1 MSGSIGEGHV
11 YSRDIS
17 QDRITSLSVIAGY
30 VNPSARVLD
39 LGTGSG
45 ALGKHL
51 KNELQCSVDGVTY
64 NEHEAQLARPHY
76 RHVEVADLDSDVW
89 ANAFLGQTYDFIV
102 CADVIEHLRRPETVL
117 HTCRSLLK
125 PGGKLLISVPNAAY
139 CGLIA
144 ELMEGDFAYRD
155 EGLLDKTHLRFFT
168 RKSLVGFLSEQGWL
182 CDLLDSVELAPSE
195 SEFNAQLDRL
205 PPAVERYLVSLPDAN
220 VYQLLVVARPARDT
234 HQAELS
240 NAHIA
245 AHHVPGVA
253 KALFSAQLYA
263 GDAQGF
269 LENHKVVVAGEIGVL
284 RQTLRFELPRSGFTR
299 LRLDPADRPG
309 FLHLHQMR
317 LLSASSV
324 VWQWRVESDGI
335 TALAESPQH
344 EMTLRLPWGSTAGA
358 MVLLYGDDP
367 WIELPIAP
375 DVIRQ
380 CAQTG
385 DGVFELQLGWPM
397 SADFLS
403 FSEILVPMR
412 TEITQLRSGIGLAQ
426 QQVRDTTEMA
436 FELRAERD
444 RAQALASEAENLA
457 QREREAALATQIQI
471 AQAVS
476 NLQQAEA
483 AAEAARN
490 DAARNHSEKMQAFAD
505 LAQARDSVS
514 DARTQLAVIVT
525 STSQRLDTQQIEYEL
540 VAQENRLVL
549 GQKNDLIVEKNLGVR
564 QQLLLRAQLNAA
576 AREKENLAAHLK
588 WIENSTVFRV
598 TRPLVHAKMAI
609 TSLFRPKP
617 VTLQLAST
625 GPTAISPS
633 VNPVD
638 IIVPVYRG
646 LEDTQLCIQ
655 SVLRSQCFTPW
666 RLIVVN
672 DASPQPE
679 VTRWLREICPSDSRI
694 LLLENS
700 ENLGFVATVNRGM
713 SVSDSN
719 DVLLLNSDTEV
730 ANDWL
735 DRLKRAAYSDKRVAS
750 VTPFSNNATI
760 CSYPNFCES
769 NDLPLGWNT
778 AALDK
783 LCAEVNDGQV
793 VDVPTGVGFCMYIRR
808 DSLNDVGLFDVE
820 QFGKGYGEENDFCCR
835 AQALG
840 WRNLHALDTFVLHTG
855 GVSFG
860 DSKSEREREA
870 VEKLR
875 RLHPSYEPE
884 VHAFVKR
891 DPASLARFALDVAR
905 IRAPGK
911 PCVLAVLHD
920 RAGGTLRH
928 VHELAAHLA
937 HRVQFLVLTPEP
949 GGSVLL
955 NTLLAD
961 GASLNLRFR
970 ISQDWAAF
978 LQTLQMLGVTH
989 IHYHH
994 LLGHHGEIFGL
1005 ADELGLTFDFTAH
1018 DYFSICPQISLT
1030 DYKDKY
1036 CGQEG
1041 ESQCIKCLQRTP
1053 APGNSD
1059 IVSWRRAHGHLL
1071 TRARYVFT
1079 PSRDAGAHLLRIL
1092 PLVNLRYA
1100 PHTDIADLKSLPS
1113 PQVSRLMAS
1122 APLRVVIVGGM
1133 SRIKGADLL
1142 ADVATLAA
1150 KQLAPVEFHL
1160 LGHAY
1165 RSLPTQPKA
1174 SLTVHGAY
1182 EEGELQQLLEWIKPD
1197 LVWFPA
1203 LWPETY
1209 SYTLSAC
1216 LVAGLP
1222 VLAPNLGAF
1231 PERLSGRHW
1240 SWLTAWDMPAPEML
1254 NLLIQ
1259 IRTDHFVKGIAPK
1272 LNWTVMP
1279 LGSAAQTARWSYEND
1294 YSAGLASPSNVCG
1307 VDIKFLAA
1315 FRTVQGAGTA
1325 ASSVIKAK
1333 ALNALVQIRS
1343 MPAMR
1348 SIARAIPLR
1357 WQTRVKSWLRA

>member
-1 MSGSIGEGHV
+1 MSGSIGAGHV
-11 YSRDIS
+11 YSRNIS
-17 QDRITSLSVIAGY
+17 QDRRTSLSVIAGY
-30 VNPSARVLD
+30 VHRSARVLD

-51 KNELQCSVDGVTY
+51 KNERQCSVDGVTH
-64 NEHEAQLARPHY
+64 NEQEAELARPHY
-76 RHVEVADLDSDVW
+76 RLVEVADLDGDTW
-89 ANAFLGQTYDFIV
+89 ANAFVGETYDFIV

-117 HTCRSLLK
+117 QTCRSLLN

-155 EGLLDKTHLRFFT
+155 EGLLDRTHLRFFT
-168 RKSLVGFLSEQGWL
+168 RKSLVAFLSEQGWQ
-182 CDLLDSVELAPSE
+182 CDVFDTVELAPIE
-195 SEFNAQLDRL
+195 SEFKAQLDRL
-205 PPAVERYLVSLPDAN
+205 PPAVERYLVSLPDSD
-220 VYQLLVVARPARDT
+220 VYQLLVVATPATDSRR
-234 HQAELS
+234 AEVS
-240 NAHIA
+240 NARIA
-245 AHHVPGVA
+245 THHVPGVA
-253 KALFSAQLYA
+253 KALFSAQLYT
-263 GDAQGF
+263 GDVQGF

-284 RQTLRFELPRSGFTR
+284 RQTLRFELPQSDCTR

-309 FLHLHQMR
+309 FLHLYQMR
-317 LLSASSV
+317 LLSGPTV
-324 VWQWRVESDGI
+324 VWQWRVESDGV
-335 TALAESPQH
+335 TALAESPQQ

-367 WIELPIAP
+367 WIELPISP
-375 DVIRQ
+375 SVVNQ
-380 CAQTG
+380 CAQSG
-385 DGVFELQLGWPM
+385 DGVFELQIGWPM
-397 SADFLS
+397 SADYLS
-403 FSEILVPMR
+403 LSEIVVPMR
-412 TEITQLRSGIGLAQ
+412 TELTQLRSAIGLAQ
-426 QQVRDTTEMA
+426 HQARDATRA
-436 FELRAERD
+436 SQELRAERD
-444 RAQALASEAENLA
+444 RADALAREAQHLA
-457 QREREAALATQIQI
+457 EREREIALATQTQI
-471 AQAVS
+471 AQA
-476 NLQQAEA
+476 QA
-483 AAEAARN
+483 AAETARH
-490 DAARNHSEKMQAFAD
+490 DAARNHSEKMQAFAE
-505 LAQARDSVS
+505 LETARIAAANAQN
-514 DARTQLAVIVT
+514 QLALVVKRT
-525 STSQRLDTQQIEYEL
+525 SERLDMQRTDYEL
-540 VAQENRLVL
+540 LAHESQLVL
-549 GQKNDLIVEKNLGVR
+549 GQKNDLIVEKNLAAR
-564 QQLLLRAQLNAA
+564 QQLLLRAQLNEA
-576 AREKENLAAHLK
+576 ARERENLAAHLK
-588 WIENSTVFRV
+588 WIENSTVFRA

-609 TSLFRPKP
+609 TSLFRPTPAKP
-617 VTLQLAST
+617 QLAMD
-625 GPTAISPS
+625 GPTAINPT

-638 IIVPVYRG
+638 IIVPVYRS

-655 SVLRSQCFTPW
+655 SVLRSQCQTPW

-679 VTRWLREICPSDSRI
+679 VTQWLREIGPTDSRI

-713 SVSDSN
+713 SVSEHN

-760 CSYPNFCES
+760 CSYPNFCQP
-769 NDLPLGWNT
+769 NDLPLGWDT
-778 AALDK
+778 ASLDE
-783 LCAEVNDGQV
+783 LCAKINDGQA

-808 DSLNDVGLFDVE
+808 DSLNEVGLFDVE

-835 AQALG
+835 ASALG

-875 RLHPSYEPE
+875 RLHPKYEPE

-891 DPASLARFALDVAR
+891 DPAAQARLALDVAR
-905 IRAPGK
+905 IGARGK

-937 HRVQFLVLTPEP
+937 QSVQFLVLTPEP

-955 NTLLAD
+955 NTLAAD
-961 GASLNLRFR
+961 GASLNLRFQ
-970 ISQDWAAF
+970 IPQDWPAF
-978 LQTLQMLGVTH
+978 LQILQMLGVVH
-989 IHYHH
+989 VHYHH

-1005 ADELGLTFDFTAH
+1005 ADELGVTFDFTAH

-1041 ESQCIKCLQRTP
+1041 ESQCVKCLQRTP
-1053 APGNSD
+1053 APGNLD
-1059 IVSWRRAHGHLL
+1059 IVSWRRVHGHLL
-1071 TRARYVFT
+1071 TRARYVLT
-1079 PSRDAGAHLLRIL
+1079 PSRDTGVHLLRVL
-1092 PLVNLRYA
+1092 PLVNLRHA

-1113 PQVSRLMAS
+1113 PAVSRLLAS
-1122 APLRVVIVGGM
+1122 APLRVVVVGGM

-1142 ADVATLAA
+1142 ADVATLATNQA
-1150 KQLAPVEFHL
+1150 APIEFHL

-1174 SLTVHGAY
+1174 ALTVHGAY
-1182 EEGELQQLLEWIKPD
+1182 EESELPQLLEWIKPD

-1222 VLAPNLGAF
+1222 VLAPSLGAF
-1231 PERLSGRHW
+1231 PERLSGRRW
-1240 SWLTAWDMPAPEML
+1240 SWLADWDMPAPEML
-1254 NLLIQ
+1254 HLLMQ
-1259 IRTDHFVKGIAPK
+1259 IRADHFITGVAPK
-1272 LNWTVMP
+1272 LNWAVMP
-1279 LGSAAQTARWSYEND
+1279 TAAAQAATWSYKDD
-1294 YSAGLASPSNVCG
+1294 YLSGLTPASNIRS
-1307 VDIKFLAA
+1307 VDLTFLNAH
-1315 FRTVQGAGTA
+1315 RTAQSTGAA
-1325 ASSVIKAK
+1325 ASSALKGK

-1348 SIARAIPLR
+1348 SVARAIPLR
-1357 WQTRVKSWLRA
+1357 LQTRVKNWLRA